1 MHFVVL
7 GSGRVGARVAQTLDE
22 QGHSVAII
30 DSNPEA
36 FRKLPTDFSGQK
48 VSGIGFDREVLERAN
63 IEEAYAFAAI
73 SNGDN
78 TNILAAR
85 IARETFGIDRV
96 VARIYDIRRAEIY
109 RKLGINT
116 TSPVS
121 WTASEMLRQMLPDD
135 SQVVYC
141 DSVYQVKLLR
151 VIPSEHWLGLSLQ
164 QIQKLLDIKI
174 AYIGRDGEAYF
185 NLSTLVV
192 QQGDELICTVPTERA
207 AEIERAFK
215 RPPQQEE

>member
-141 DSVYQVKLLR
+141 DSVYQVKILR
-151 VIPSEHWLGLSLQ
+151 VIPSEYWLGLSLQ

>member
-1 MHFVVL
+1 M
-7 GSGRVGARVAQTLDE
+7 
-22 QGHSVAII
+22 
-30 DSNPEA
+30 
-36 FRKLPTDFSGQK
+36 
-48 VSGIGFDREVLERAN
+48 GFDREVLERAN

-121 WTASEMLRQMLPDD
+121 WTASEMLRHMLPDD
-135 SQVVYC
+135 TQVAYS

-151 VIPSEHWLGLSLQ
+151 IIPSENWVGF
-164 QIQKLLDIKI
+164 
-174 AYIGRDGEAYF
+174 R
-185 NLSTLVV
+185 
-192 QQGDELICTVPTERA
+192 C
-207 AEIERAFK
+207 K
-215 RPPQQEE
+215 RPRDC

>member
-1 MHFVVL
+1 MQFVVL

-30 DSNPEA
+30 DSNPDA

-121 WTASEMLRQMLPDD
+121 WTASEMLRLMLPDD
-135 SQVVYC
+135 TQLAYS
-141 DSVYQVKLLR
+141 DSVYQVKMLR
-151 VIPSEHWLGLSLQ
+151 IFPCEDWVGVSLQ
-164 QIQKLLDIKI
+164 QTQKLLDIKV
-174 AYIGRDGEAYF
+174 AYIGRDGEPYF
-185 NLSTLVV
+185 NLSTLVI
-192 QQGDELICTVPTERA
+192 QEGDELICTVPSGRA
-207 AEIERAFK
+207 EQIERAFK
-215 RPPQQEE
+215 RPPAQEE